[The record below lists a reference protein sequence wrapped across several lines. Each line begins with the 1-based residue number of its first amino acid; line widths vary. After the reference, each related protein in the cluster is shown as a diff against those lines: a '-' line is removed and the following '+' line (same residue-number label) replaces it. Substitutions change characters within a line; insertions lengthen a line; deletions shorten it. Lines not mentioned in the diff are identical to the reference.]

1 MYSPLEQEA
10 HSCKS
15 VHNLVQQK
23 SNFSGWMY
31 LRMPSCRIWAAKQ
44 IRKILRKY
52 IFGAAPNPPNFQNL
66 KQVQKGDGL
75 PSPYLLPDDPARLV
89 VRPAECLRPQDY
101 SENMRSDK
109 YEK

>member
-1 MYSPLEQEA
+1 MLRRWINGSLANMYIIATRCYPD
-10 HSCKS
+10 
-15 VHNLVQQK
+15 
-23 SNFSGWMY
+23 F
-31 LRMPSCRIWAAKQ
+31 LRFFCGLTCRG
-44 IRKILRKY
+44 
-52 IFGAAPNPPNFQNL
+52 FDTAPNPPNFQNL

-89 VRPAECLRPQDY
+89 VRPAGFLRPQDF